1 MLIIGNLLQLEE
13 NFLKDVNAEDEIMK
27 VIDAIVYHFTH
38 SSSHTSLS
46 VGGKYIAFALKKVSL
61 RSVTFATKSISKKG
75 NISLLYENQVGAK
88 SWLKLPQKTF
98 KGMTENVLF
107 YQMVANNAMPTLSN
121 QTLVSN
127 ILTAKILADKKFD
140 NLEEPVQIKFDDG
153 KLTGVNVSC
162 RFWNTEKGIFHF
174 SLKLV

>member
-1 MLIIGNLLQLEE
+1 MLIIGNLLQLEG

-75 NISLLYENQVGAK
+75 NISLLYENQVIKTYNLLTRKDFLYLMINQESYNFIVQFKKITRQKKSINSFLYSYTEYDFGA
-88 SWLKLPQKTF
+88 
-98 KGMTENVLF
+98 F
-107 YQMVANNAMPTLSN
+107 YFVIPR
-121 QTLVSN
+121 
-127 ILTAKILADKKFD
+127 K
-140 NLEEPVQIKFDDG
+140 
-153 KLTGVNVSC
+153 
-162 RFWNTEKGIFHF
+162 
-174 SLKLV
+174 